1 MYIIF
6 ALMAFYHKIEEK
18 EREERQRQKRG
29 DHDVIHDETTDTN
42 ITYATLKTEPNMNP
56 NISQN

>member
-29 DHDVIHDETTDTN
+29 DHDAIHDETTDTN
-42 ITYATLKTEPNMNP
+42 ITPAAG
-56 NISQN
+56 